1 MSLPIPLAAPVM
13 MATLSLRCMS
23 VSLACRLASGQVVV
37 NDLAKVE
44 GEVGDDV
51 RAGHDLEHWQLG
63 ERRQGVRE
71 QGELSWPSPC
81 SLQIDIG
88 KVILDQLADSCRAV
102 DMRNDLEQEIG
113 RQQRSLH
120 RRESGLLMLVAHSAY
135 GT

>member
-37 NDLAKVE
+37 NDLAEIE

-51 RAGHDLEHWQLG
+51 LARHDLEHRQLG

-71 QGELSWPSPC
+71 QGEFGRAGPC

-88 KVILDQLADSCRAV
+88 EIVLNELADAWRAV
-102 DMRNDLEQEIG
+102 DVRNDLEQEIG
-113 RQQRSLH
+113 CRQGSLYCC
-120 RRESGLLMLVAHSAY
+120 EVGFLVLVPH
-135 GT
+135 